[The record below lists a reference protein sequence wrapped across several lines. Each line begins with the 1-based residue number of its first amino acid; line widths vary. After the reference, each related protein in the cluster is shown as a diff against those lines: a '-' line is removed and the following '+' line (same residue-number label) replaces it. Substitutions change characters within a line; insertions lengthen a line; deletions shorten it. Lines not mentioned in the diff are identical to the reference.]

1 MWPQVENNPSDFIK
15 IKTVESLYI
24 CEQILGKLR
33 ISWIALLMDKS

>member
-24 CEQILGKLR
+24 CDQILGQVEN
-33 ISWIALLMDKS
+33 